1 MNDIFNPVHICCRL
15 YNMTHISFIT
25 YLQAKLGLEKVKSQ
39 LEAENAD
46 VTTELRSVG
55 ASRQECERRRKQAES
70 QLAELQSK
78 VVELERSRA
87 DVSDRFTKLQ
97 QESDAIAAQ
106 LEQAELRTSAATKSA
121 AAMETQLSEAQ
132 VIGSCQSH

>member
-1 MNDIFNPVHICCRL
+1 M
-15 YNMTHISFIT
+15 
-25 YLQAKLGLEKVKSQ
+25 EKVKSQ

-46 VTTELRSVG
+46 LTTELRSVG

-78 VVELERSRA
+78 AVELERSRA
-87 DVSDRFTKLQ
+87 DVSDRFAKLQ

-106 LEQAELRTSAATKSA
+106 LERAELRTSAATKSA
-121 AAMETQLSEAQ
+121 ASMEIQLSEAQ
-132 VIGSCQSH
+132 VICHRFTFSWFGTPRWIVQF

>member
-1 MNDIFNPVHICCRL
+1 
-15 YNMTHISFIT
+15 
-25 YLQAKLGLEKVKSQ
+25 LEKVKSQ

-46 VTTELRSVG
+46 LTTELRSVG

-70 QLAELQSK
+70 QLVELQSK
-78 VVELERSRA
+78 FVELDRSRA
-87 DVSDRFTKLQ
+87 DVTDRFAKLQ

-121 AAMETQLSEAQ
+121 AAMESQLSEAQ
-132 VIGSCQSH
+132 VICHRFML